1 MKIYEWGRRGDPALL
16 YWDGLGGTGLHA
28 NEIGP
33 ILAAEYGLHVIAPDP
48 PGHGRTPA
56 PEADAFRPSRLAAAA
71 AELLTELG
79 VERAAFVGF
88 SWGGRV
94 GCWFAASFPERTT
107 CLALVEGG
115 HHGSLQPTGL
125 EAAIAEARAER
136 EDETFESWDAYLAY
150 ERESLRRWTPDA
162 RRGPSGDHGGGG
174 GPHRAG
180 PLGRSA
186 RGDQPGQPARARRG
200 GLPGDRC
207 GRRAR
212 AARRCGGARP
222 RVGRA
227 LSGRRSRRRGSRRS
241 PTRSTTWSRSL
252 PTGSPASS
260 ASSSRLSRRRRSR
273 SAGRARRR
281 PRRPAARPPAARAPR
296 LRPVRPP
303 AAASRPRPASRA
315 APAPP

>member
-33 ILAAEYGLHVIAPDP
+33 ILAADYGLHVIAPDP

-56 PEADAFRPSRLAAAA
+56 PEADAFRPSRLAATA
-71 AELLTELG
+71 AELLAELG

-136 EDETFESWDAYLAY
+136 EEETFESWEAYLAY
-150 ERESLRRWTPDA
+150 ERESLRRWTPDLVAEAYPAIVAAGVPVLLVVAAGLALESEA
-162 RRGPSGDHGGGG
+162 RF
-174 GPHRAG
+174 
-180 PLGRSA
+180 
-186 RGDQPGQPARARRG
+186 
-200 GLPGDRC
+200 
-207 GRRAR
+207 R
-212 AARRCGGARP
+212 AALPEARIETIP
-222 RVGRA
+222 DAIHDLVSFAPDRIAGLVGQFV
-227 LSGRRSRRRGSRRS
+227 
-241 PTRSTTWSRSL
+241 
-252 PTGSPASS
+252 S
-260 ASSSRLSRRRRSR
+260 AQ
-273 SAGRARRR
+273 
-281 PRRPAARPPAARAPR
+281 PPP
-296 LRPVRPP
+296 
-303 AAASRPRPASRA
+303 
-315 APAPP
+315 